1 MVIRT
6 VKHFLGVVFAKTTFT
21 SMESLCQP
29 FVQSHVRFA
38 CNWIITFKIIQCLV
52 VFWQVICV
60 KMWRPHPQRLQDRQR
75 QPVLTRART
84 VRMLPDKA
92 FAKAITMWAKKQSW
106 SIVLFLVATVIRLV
120 VLHGSRVWIH
130 SRSSVRVLPRWTYV
144 ELCPIRIFVKNHVV
158 TAR

>member
-52 VFWQVICV
+52 VF
-60 KMWRPHPQRLQDRQR
+60 
-75 QPVLTRART
+75 
-84 VRMLPDKA
+84 
-92 FAKAITMWAKKQSW
+92 
-106 SIVLFLVATVIRLV
+106 
-120 VLHGSRVWIH
+120 
-130 SRSSVRVLPRWTYV
+130 
-144 ELCPIRIFVKNHVV
+144 
-158 TAR
+158 